1 MDIVVVAI
9 TLIASFALS
18 RPRALP
24 VAVLAWVFGLC
35 MVAFG
40 PAHNSN
46 VHLGSAGFWAPW
58 SVLLL
63 ICVGIV
69 FGLEALK
76 RRWARPRAA

>member
-18 RPRALP
+18 RTRALP
-24 VAVLAWVFGLC
+24 VAALAWIFGLG

-40 PAHNSN
+40 PAHNSD
-46 VHLGSAGFWAPW
+46 VHLGSAGFWVPW
-58 SVLLL
+58 AVVLVVS
-63 ICVGIV
+63 VGIV
-69 FGLEALK
+69 FGVDALK